1 MIRSGQVSA
10 GSSWRIA
17 RSVLLY
23 SRAGAKRDWISVLP
37 YWVSSCSR
45 DAPLRLVA
53 AWLTAVLRFVWGS
66 GMGSSCGLCTVGG

>member
-17 RSVLLY
+17 SSVLLY
-23 SRAGAKRDWISVLP
+23 SRAGVKRDWISVLP
-37 YWVSSCSR
+37 YWVSRCSR
-45 DAPLRLVA
+45 EAPLRWIA
-53 AWLTAVLRFVWGS
+53 AWLMAALRSVSGS